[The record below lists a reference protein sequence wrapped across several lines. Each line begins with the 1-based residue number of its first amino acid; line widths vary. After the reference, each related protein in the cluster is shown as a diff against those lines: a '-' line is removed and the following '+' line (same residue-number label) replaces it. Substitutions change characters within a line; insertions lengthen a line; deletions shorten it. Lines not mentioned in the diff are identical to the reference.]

1 MPEYERIELEK
12 KILADQSI
20 QTSSNGKNT
29 EKEKESS
36 IISASIIN
44 KKEKQNIQVEKKS
57 EDSKESKTL

>member
-36 IISASIIN
+36 IITASIIN
-44 KKEKQNIQVEKKS
+44 KKEKQNIQVEKK
-57 EDSKESKTL
+57 K

>member
-36 IISASIIN
+36 IITASIIN